1 MQGNNKIGSKPIE
14 VQAKMKKKDEDET
27 KSGDTAVRYDLLRT
41 VNGVG
46 DSELNLALSW
56 QGIAVARIKI
66 GL

>member
-46 DSELNLALSW
+46 DSELNLALS
-56 QGIAVARIKI
+56 
-66 GL
+66 